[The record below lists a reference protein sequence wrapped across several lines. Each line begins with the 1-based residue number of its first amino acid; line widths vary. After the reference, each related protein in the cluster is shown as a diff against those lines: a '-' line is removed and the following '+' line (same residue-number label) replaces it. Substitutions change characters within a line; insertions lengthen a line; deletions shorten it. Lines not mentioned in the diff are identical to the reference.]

1 MLGCLVWRVS
11 VAQSCEEP
19 TRKSLSPGFIQ
30 GTGRVCSWGFG
41 VGLFLGRAEKTLLQQ
56 PL

>member
-1 MLGCLVWRVS
+1 MLGCLVWLVS
-11 VAQSCEEP
+11 VAQSCKEP
-19 TRKSLSPGFIQ
+19 TRKGLSPGFSQ

-41 VGLFLGRAEKTLLQQ
+41 VGLFLGRAKKNLLQQ